1 MKVEQSSANIIR
13 MGNLASLTCIINML
27 KCQSFIVLI
36 KCKHPTLLYIHKGGY
51 ANDMESFAGMNNHLY
66 HININILWECMRNC
80 GALSWCVVMLIHGLI
95 TQSLTLSTLHDH
107 HFGLFAIPPLHSH
120 AFLGFIHELFW
131 ICQDSILLSLAF
143 EVVTLIDNLFAQ
155 HSFHSRH

>member
-27 KCQSFIVLI
+27 KCQSFIVLT

-66 HININILWECMRNC
+66 HININILWECINKDKDLWCSFVMCCN
-80 GALSWCVVMLIHGLI
+80 ANSWFDYTIINPFYSTRSPFRVIRYSTPAFSCIPWLYPGTLLDMPGFYSIVSSFWGCNFDW
-95 TQSLTLSTLHDH
+95 QSVCT
-107 HFGLFAIPPLHSH
+107 A
-120 AFLGFIHELFW
+120 
-131 ICQDSILLSLAF
+131 
-143 EVVTLIDNLFAQ
+143 
-155 HSFHSRH
+155 